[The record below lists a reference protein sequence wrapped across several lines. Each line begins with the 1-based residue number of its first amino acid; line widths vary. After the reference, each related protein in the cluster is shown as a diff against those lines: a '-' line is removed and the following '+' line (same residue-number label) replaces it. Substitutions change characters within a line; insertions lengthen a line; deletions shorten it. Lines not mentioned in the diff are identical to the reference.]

1 MFVIETV
8 MSLTETVRSQTDL
21 VNSVIETVMSVTDT
35 VKSVIDLVK
44 SVIETVISVTE
55 TVKSAAQTVISV
67 RETVISHALLRHFS
81 ATLPSQR
88 HFWPRANRPKTV
100 SETPRQ
106 GQLIIR
112 QKVVIL
118 SALKLDNDATVAA
131 LL

>member
-67 RETVISHALLRHFS
+67 RETVISHALLRPFLS
-81 ATLPSQR
+81 DITQSTPFLAAGKP
-88 HFWPRANRPKTV
+88 PKK
-100 SETPRQ
+100 RF
-106 GQLIIR
+106 
-112 QKVVIL
+112 
-118 SALKLDNDATVAA
+118 
-131 LL
+131 